1 MWNST
6 IDFSPV
12 LELDL
17 FDIYIY
23 ICMIVYVHTYYEYMG
38 ALMSSAYIND
48 MEIGIT
54 GWLCS
59 FDWAYLMFD
68 KLSPS

>member
-1 MWNST
+1 
-6 IDFSPV
+6 
-12 LELDL
+12 
-17 FDIYIY
+17 
-23 ICMIVYVHTYYEYMG
+23 MIVYVHTDYDYMG

-59 FDWAYLMFD
+59 IDWAYLMFD